1 MWPNAVRNFKIQS
14 KRDLGCFS
22 LRLGEIS
29 VTAQDLFFYYLI
41 VTSVKG
47 QAAEVPVEQQKAP
60 GATYGTEI
68 PYKVRI
74 P

>member
-1 MWPNAVRNFKIQS
+1 M
-14 KRDLGCFS
+14 
-22 LRLGEIS
+22 
-29 VTAQDLFFYYLI
+29 FFYDLI
-41 VTSVKG
+41 VASVKG

-74 P
+74 PWTQLPAGGRLHKQIFNKEKQWGLCSNHTNTQK